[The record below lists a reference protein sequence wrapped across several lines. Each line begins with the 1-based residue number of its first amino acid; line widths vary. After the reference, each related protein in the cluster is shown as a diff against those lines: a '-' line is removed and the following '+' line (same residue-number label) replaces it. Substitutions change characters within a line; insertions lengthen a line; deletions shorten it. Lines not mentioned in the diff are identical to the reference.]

1 MENAYEHK
9 KTGWIVLGFAG
20 LGLGAAGA
28 VLPILPCV
36 PFLLLAAVGFSK
48 GSQKLHDW
56 FVNTK
61 LYKENLEDYV
71 AGRGMTW
78 KTKIRIMLAMTLLM
92 MTGFL
97 MMGAK
102 GILAGCVVLVG
113 IWVLHI
119 AYFCF
124 FVKTI

>member
-1 MENAYEHK
+1 MNIK
-9 KTGWIVLGFAG
+9 KTGWIVLGFVG
-20 LGLGAAGA
+20 LGFGAAGA

-36 PFLLLAAVGFSK
+36 PFLLLAAVCFSK
-48 GSQKLHDW
+48 GSRKLHNW
-56 FVNTK
+56 FVSTK

-78 KTKIRIMLAMTLLM
+78 KTKIRIMLVMTMLM
-92 MTGFL
+92 ITGFL

-113 IWVLHI
+113 IWILHI

>member
-1 MENAYEHK
+1 MNIK

-36 PFLLLAAVGFSK
+36 PFLLLTAVGFSK
-48 GSQKLHDW
+48 GSRKLHDW

>member
-1 MENAYEHK
+1 MNLK
-9 KTGWIVLGFAG
+9 KTGWIVLGLVG
-20 LGLGAAGA
+20 LSLGAAGA
-28 VLPILPCV
+28 VLPMLPCV

-48 GSQKLHDW
+48 GSRKLHEW
-56 FVNTK
+56 FVHTK

-71 AGRGMTW
+71 AGRGMTR
-78 KTKIRIMLAMTLLM
+78 KTKLRIMIVTTLLM
-92 MTGFL
+92 MVGFL

-102 GILAGCVVLVG
+102 GILVGCVVLVG
-113 IWVLHI
+113 IWILHL

>member
-1 MENAYEHK
+1 MNLK
-9 KTGWIVLGFAG
+9 KTGWIVLGLVG
-20 LGLGAAGA
+20 LSLGAAGA
-28 VLPILPCV
+28 VLPVLPCV

-48 GSQKLHDW
+48 GSRKLHEW
-56 FVNTK
+56 FVHTK

-71 AGRGMTW
+71 AGRGMTR
-78 KTKIRIMLAMTLLM
+78 KTKIRIMIVTTLLM
-92 MTGFL
+92 MVGFL

-102 GILAGCVVLVG
+102 GILVGCVVLVG
-113 IWVLHI
+113 IWILHL

>member
-1 MENAYEHK
+1 MNLK
-9 KTGWIVLGFAG
+9 KTGWIVLGLVG
-20 LGLGAAGA
+20 LSLGAAGA
-28 VLPILPCV
+28 VLPMLPCV

-48 GSQKLHDW
+48 GSRKLHEW
-56 FVNTK
+56 FVHTK

-78 KTKIRIMLAMTLLM
+78 KTKIRIMIVTTLLM
-92 MTGFL
+92 MVGFL

-102 GILAGCVVLVG
+102 GILVGCVVLVG
-113 IWVLHI
+113 IWILHL

>member
-1 MENAYEHK
+1 MNIR

-20 LGLGAAGA
+20 LGLGAAGV

-48 GSQKLHDW
+48 GSIRLHSW

-61 LYKENLEDYV
+61 LYRENLEDYV

-78 KTKIRIMLAMTLLM
+78 KTKIRIMFVMTLLM
-92 MTGFL
+92 MIGFL

-102 GILAGCVVLVG
+102 GILAGCVVLTG
-113 IWVLHI
+113 IWVFHI
-119 AYFCF
+119 VYFCF

>member
-1 MENAYEHK
+1 MDMNLK
-9 KTGWIVLGFAG
+9 KTGWIVLGLVG
-20 LGLGAAGA
+20 LSLGAAGA
-28 VLPILPCV
+28 VLPMLPCV
-36 PFLLLAAVGFSK
+36 PFLLLVAVGFSK
-48 GSQKLHDW
+48 GSRKLHEW
-56 FVNTK
+56 FVHTK

-78 KTKIRIMLAMTLLM
+78 KTKIRIMIVTTLLM
-92 MTGFL
+92 MVGFL

-102 GILAGCVVLVG
+102 GILVGCVVLVG
-113 IWVLHI
+113 IWILHL

>member
-1 MENAYEHK
+1 MNLK
-9 KTGWIVLGFAG
+9 KTGWIVLGLVG
-20 LGLGAAGA
+20 LSLGAAGA
-28 VLPILPCV
+28 VLPMLPCV

-48 GSQKLHDW
+48 GSRKLHEW
-56 FVNTK
+56 FVHTK

-71 AGRGMTW
+71 AGRGMTR
-78 KTKIRIMLAMTLLM
+78 KTKIRIMIVTTLLM
-92 MTGFL
+92 MVGFL

-102 GILAGCVVLVG
+102 GILVGCVVLVG
-113 IWVLHI
+113 IWILHL

>member
-1 MENAYEHK
+1 MDMNLK
-9 KTGWIVLGFAG
+9 KTGWIVLGLVG

-28 VLPILPCV
+28 VLPMLPCV

-48 GSQKLHDW
+48 GSRKLHEW
-56 FVNTK
+56 FVHTK

-71 AGRGMTW
+71 AGRGMTR
-78 KTKIRIMLAMTLLM
+78 KTKIRIMIVTTLLM
-92 MTGFL
+92 MVGFL

-102 GILAGCVVLVG
+102 GILVGCVVLVG
-113 IWVLHI
+113 IWILHL

>member
-1 MENAYEHK
+1 MNLK
-9 KTGWIVLGFAG
+9 KTGWIVLGLVG
-20 LGLGAAGA
+20 LSLGVAGA
-28 VLPILPCV
+28 VLPMLPCV

-48 GSQKLHDW
+48 GSRKLHEW
-56 FVNTK
+56 FVHTK

-71 AGRGMTW
+71 AGRGMTR
-78 KTKIRIMLAMTLLM
+78 KTKIRIMIVTTLLM
-92 MTGFL
+92 MVGFL

-102 GILAGCVVLVG
+102 GILVGCVVLVG
-113 IWVLHI
+113 IWILHL

>member
-1 MENAYEHK
+1 MDMNLK
-9 KTGWIVLGFAG
+9 KTGWIVLGLVG
-20 LGLGAAGA
+20 LSLGAAGA
-28 VLPILPCV
+28 VLPMLPCV

-48 GSQKLHDW
+48 GSRKLHEW
-56 FVNTK
+56 FVHTK

-78 KTKIRIMLAMTLLM
+78 KTKIRIMIVTTLLM
-92 MTGFL
+92 MVGFL

-102 GILAGCVVLVG
+102 GILVGCVVLVG
-113 IWVLHI
+113 IWILHL

>member
-1 MENAYEHK
+1 MNLK
-9 KTGWIVLGFAG
+9 KTGWIVLGLVG
-20 LGLGAAGA
+20 LSLGAAGA
-28 VLPILPCV
+28 VLPMLPCV

-48 GSQKLHDW
+48 GSRKLHEW
-56 FVNTK
+56 FVHTK

-71 AGRGMTW
+71 AGRGMTR
-78 KTKIRIMLAMTLLM
+78 KTKIRIMIVTTLLM
-92 MTGFL
+92 MVGFL

-102 GILAGCVVLVG
+102 GILVWCVVLVG
-113 IWVLHI
+113 IWILHL

>member
-1 MENAYEHK
+1 MDMNLK
-9 KTGWIVLGFAG
+9 KTGWIVLGLVG
-20 LGLGAAGA
+20 LSLGAAGA
-28 VLPILPCV
+28 VLPMLPCV

-48 GSQKLHDW
+48 GSRKLHEW
-56 FVNTK
+56 FVHTK

-71 AGRGMTW
+71 AGRGMTR
-78 KTKIRIMLAMTLLM
+78 KTKIRIMIVTTLLM
-92 MTGFL
+92 MVGFL

-102 GILAGCVVLVG
+102 GILVGCVVLVG
-113 IWVLHI
+113 IWILHL

>member
-1 MENAYEHK
+1 MNLK
-9 KTGWIVLGFAG
+9 KTGWIVLGVVG
-20 LGLGAAGA
+20 LSLGAAGA
-28 VLPILPCV
+28 VLPMLPCV

-48 GSQKLHDW
+48 GSRKLHEW
-56 FVNTK
+56 FVHTK

-71 AGRGMTW
+71 AGRGMTR
-78 KTKIRIMLAMTLLM
+78 KTKIRIMIVTTLLM
-92 MTGFL
+92 MVGFL

-102 GILAGCVVLVG
+102 GILVGCVVLVG
-113 IWVLHI
+113 IWILHL

>member
-1 MENAYEHK
+1 MNLK
-9 KTGWIVLGFAG
+9 KTGWIVLGLVG
-20 LGLGAAGA
+20 LSLGAAGA
-28 VLPILPCV
+28 VLPMLPCV

-48 GSQKLHDW
+48 GSRKLHEW
-56 FVNTK
+56 FVHTK

-78 KTKIRIMLAMTLLM
+78 KTKIRIMIVTTLLM
-92 MTGFL
+92 MVGFL

-102 GILAGCVVLVG
+102 GILVGCVVLVG
-113 IWVLHI
+113 IWILHL

-124 FVKTI
+124 LVKTI